1 MAGRF
6 GTVKVKRSELLPVGE
21 LAEALGFTD
30 PDDLLVVL
38 VDEDVEDDV
47 FLAPRESQAAFDPA
61 TDYLPLPGDDGISF
75 PEIVDLRSDARDIY
89 TRSAL
94 PASLADIEESRA
106 AQRRQT
112 LTEDQ
117 RLGVAR
123 LPEDGHN
130 VTGWQIVLAARS
142 LGAVAEILPS
152 GDISIKSPFGSGV
165 YTIPAACKAI
175 NARCFHP
182 GAL

>member
-6 GTVKVKRSELLPVGE
+6 GTVKVKRSELLPAGE

-47 FLAPRESQAAFDPA
+47 FLAPGAPQAAFKAAVDDFA
-61 TDYLPLPGDDGISF
+61 LPGVKAISS
-75 PEIVDLRSDARDIY
+75 PSIERIDQDLRSDARDIY

-142 LGAVAEILPS
+142 L
-152 GDISIKSPFGSGV
+152 
-165 YTIPAACKAI
+165 
-175 NARCFHP
+175 
-182 GAL
+182 